1 MSKTISLVDAALE
14 CLKTQ
19 QQQNVSN
26 PPLKKIASVLHWTGD
41 LYHII
46 ELIYA
51 LFYSECIN
59 NGDVTLKQIVE
70 TFEVL
75 FNIKIRNY
83 SHAFGRIR
91 GRKEE
96 RLVFINRLLNKLNK
110 AIEEHDQ

>member
-14 CLKTQ
+14 CLKIQ
-19 QQQNVSN
+19 QQQNFSN
-26 PPLKKIASVLHWTGD
+26 PPQKTVSILHWTSD

-91 GRKEE
+91 GRKED

>member
-19 QQQNVSN
+19 QQQNFSN
-26 PPLKKIASVLHWTGD
+26 PPQKTVSILHWTGD

-51 LFYSECIN
+51 LFHSECIN

-70 TFEVL
+70 AFEVL
-75 FNIKIRNY
+75 FNIKIRNH

-91 GRKEE
+91 ARKGE
-96 RLVFINRLLNKLNK
+96 RPVFINRLLHKLNK
-110 AIEEHDQ
+110 VIEEQDQ

>member
-70 TFEVL
+70 IFEVL

-91 GRKEE
+91 ARKGE
-96 RLVFINRLLNKLNK
+96 RPVFINRLLHKLNK
-110 AIEEHDQ
+110 AIEDNDQ